1 MMGYILAVLVVV
13 AAYMVW
19 YLWKWF
25 FYPVCSGSYLK
36 LTSAN
41 PDKWYIVKRTY
52 GDGSVRFKVGGAN
65 IAKFRDASCMDY
77 QVNGRDALLHCQLDV
92 DHRSFED
99 VEDLIGRCKAAYV
112 AYQQKVANA
121 KVVKEEVV

>member
-1 MMGYILAVLVVV
+1 MEILIGAMVVV

-25 FYPVCSGSYLK
+25 FYPVCSGAYLK
-36 LTSAN
+36 LTSGN
-41 PDKWYIVKRTY
+41 PDKWYVIKRTY

-65 IAKFRDASCMDY
+65 IDKFRDASYMDY
-77 QVNGRDALLHCQLDV
+77 QVNGRDRLLHCQLDV
-92 DHRSFED
+92 EHRSFEE
-99 VEDLIGRCKAAYV
+99 VEDLIKKCKVAYV
-112 AYQQKVANA
+112 EYQQKVANA